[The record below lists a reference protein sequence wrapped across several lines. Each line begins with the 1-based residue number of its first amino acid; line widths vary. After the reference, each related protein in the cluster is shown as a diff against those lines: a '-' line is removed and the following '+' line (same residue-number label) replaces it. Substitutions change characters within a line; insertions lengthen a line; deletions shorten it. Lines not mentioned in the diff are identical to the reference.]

1 MSAPEE
7 IKSRLDLV
15 SFIGRTVTLKRSG
28 NAFSGL
34 CPFHGEKS
42 PSFFV
47 FPERQTWRCF
57 GQCQEGGDIFNFVM
71 KRDGLDFREALE
83 MLAKEAGVEL
93 PTYRAEADAAA
104 SQARQRLYALLEES
118 AAFYHQALAD
128 SPAAAYCIQ
137 RGLSE
142 ETAIRFALG
151 YAPEGYQALLQ
162 HLQKHGFSPEEAVQA
177 GVAYRKDETSPA
189 FDRFRGRLI
198 IPIRDEKG
206 RTVGFGARA
215 LSAGQEPKYL
225 NSPQGA
231 LFNKSDLLFAYDQA
245 RRAIRESESVV
256 VVEGYL
262 DAIQAHQNGYTNVVA
277 SMGTAL
283 TEKHL
288 NTLARYA
295 KRFILA
301 LDSDAAGQKATQRGL
316 EVAGQVLGDSQRMV
330 LDAGGVLR
338 QAGRLKVDIYV
349 LRLPQGKDPDDFLRQ
364 CPQDWPQVVNE
375 AQPLA
380 DYLIETSTADLDPK
394 ASVLERERLAHA
406 LLPLLTA
413 TEDDFYR
420 RENIQ
425 RLALRLRLDSR
436 DLLLWAESR
445 TQRPQTKLNT
455 SRPRKGQSAPPPQ
468 TKREQRP
475 WPDATQHYCLG
486 LFLRDSQ
493 HLIEADKALREV
505 CGPQAA
511 LCREDFTDGAYQLIF
526 EALREAFYQD
536 ELEPQEYVWRV
547 VDPSLHEILG
557 RLSQPVLEN
566 YFAPSAPFQVE
577 IQSIER
583 TLAKK
588 PSPRKPDFKAR
599 IFQLRIQ
606 SLQRAIQELRL
617 MQQAL
622 DPRAQ
627 FETLAA
633 HAHALQQAQEAL
645 ATLQVALAEAQA

>member
-28 NAFSGL
+28 SAFSGL

-93 PTYRAEADAAA
+93 PTYRAEANAAI

-137 RGLSE
+137 RGLTE
-142 ETAIRFALG
+142 ETALRFALG
-151 YAPEGYQALLQ
+151 YAPDSYQALLQ

-177 GVAYRKDETSPA
+177 GVAYRKDETSQA
-189 FDRFRGRLI
+189 LDRFRGRLI

-215 LSAGQEPKYL
+215 LSPDQEPKYL

-295 KRFILA
+295 KRIILA
-301 LDSDAAGQKATQRGL
+301 LDSDSAGQKATQRGL

-364 CPQDWPQVVNE
+364 CPQEWPQVISQ
-375 AQPLA
+375 ALPLA

-394 ASVLERERLAHA
+394 ASVLERERVAHA

-436 DLLLWAESR
+436 ALLLWAEGH
-445 TQRPQTKLNT
+445 TQRLQTKLNAP
-455 SRPRKGQSAPPPQ
+455 RPRQGQSAPQ

-486 LFLRDSQ
+486 LFVQDAKYL
-493 HLIEADKALREV
+493 LEADKALREA

-511 LCREDFTDGAYQLIF
+511 LQREDFTDGTYQLIF
-526 EALREAFYQD
+526 ETLRQAFYQD
-536 ELEPQEYVWRV
+536 ELEPQEYVWQAL
-547 VDPSLHEILG
+547 DPSLHALLG
-557 RLSQPVLEN
+557 RLSQPVLES
-566 YFAPSAPFQVE
+566 YLAPSAPFQAEV
-577 IQSIER
+577 QSIER
-583 TLAKK
+583 ALAKK
-588 PSPRKPDFKAR
+588 PSARKSDFKAR
-599 IFQLRIQ
+599 VYQLRIQ
-606 SLQRAIQELRL
+606 SLQRYIQELCL

-622 DPRAQ
+622 DPHDQ
-627 FETLAA
+627 LETWAA
-633 HAHALQQAQEAL
+633 HAHALQETQAAL
-645 ATLQVALAEAQA
+645 ATLQQALAEAQT